1 MHRIRT
7 RRDDGGTMTGVL
19 LTLLV
24 LAIVA
29 VGAFFYLGGD
39 ADVDVEEPNVDV
51 TADPNTP
58 DAEVTTDN

>member
-7 RRDDGGTMTGVL
+7 RGDEGGTMAGVL
-19 LTLLV
+19 VTLLV

-39 ADVDVEEPNVDV
+39 AEVDVQEPNVDV

-58 DAEVTTDN
+58 DADVTTDN